1 LDHVNLVFV
10 AHSIAGYYGQVPRV
24 KALNNLLGCA
34 KGAAGSFGPKEFSQ
48 MAPVLLYPEF
58 P

>member
-1 LDHVNLVFV
+1 M
-10 AHSIAGYYGQVPRV
+10 PRV
-24 KALNNLLGCA
+24 KALNNLLSCA
-34 KGAAGSFGPKEFSQ
+34 KVAAGSFGPKESSQ